1 MVYKVLIH
9 LLSWCTYRM
18 GMSCLIVHYT
28 VIHQGFCVCER
39 PVFKADIQS
48 RGNPSS
54 TDCGLCAA
62 DASLEQWDLFSLRPA
77 SLEQWDLFSL
87 RSASLEQWDL
97 FSLRSASLEQ
107 WGLFSLRS
115 ASKTADIYFC
125 CFLLDGYFQR
135 YFSSKLAYSVMLSAV
150 LASSLC
156 DRVQSILENGFCS
169 L

>member
-62 DASLEQWDLFSLRPA
+62 DASLEQWDLFSLR
-77 SLEQWDLFSL
+77 
-87 RSASLEQWDL
+87 
-97 FSLRSASLEQ
+97 SASLEQ

-135 YFSSKLAYSVMLSAV
+135 YVSSKLAYSVMLSAV

-169 L
+169 LWN

>member
-62 DASLEQWDLFSLRPA
+62 DASLEQWDLFSLR
-77 SLEQWDLFSL
+77 
-87 RSASLEQWDL
+87 
-97 FSLRSASLEQ
+97 SASLEQ

-135 YFSSKLAYSVMLSAV
+135 YVSSKLAYSVMLSAV

>member
-62 DASLEQWDLFSLRPA
+62 DASLEQW
-77 SLEQWDLFSL
+77 
-87 RSASLEQWDL
+87 
-97 FSLRSASLEQ
+97 
-107 WGLFSLRS
+107 GLFSLRS

-135 YFSSKLAYSVMLSAV
+135 YVSSKLAYSVMLSAV

-169 L
+169 LWN